1 MSRVQ
6 RPAHRS
12 TTPLRLIFVEERRA
26 RCGRDEKCARSGGGR
41 DNGDR
46 SPPATQSEIADEQ
59 GRQMKTRSI
68 KMSSHFFF
76 STSFSF
82 FLLPFFAS
90 ARDGPARSSIL
101 AAGAEYPSRYVSCCK
116 ACVVVVVVMFL
127 CHELMDSFFY
137 EKLFSRKFF
146 SW

>member
-76 STSFSF
+76 FSLLSPSFFFPFLPPPRWAREILDPCRGRRISFSIRFVLQSLCCCCCCYVPLPRVNGF
-82 FLLPFFAS
+82 FFFMKN
-90 ARDGPARSSIL
+90 
-101 AAGAEYPSRYVSCCK
+101 C
-116 ACVVVVVVMFL
+116 
-127 CHELMDSFFY
+127 
-137 EKLFSRKFF
+137 SRKFF